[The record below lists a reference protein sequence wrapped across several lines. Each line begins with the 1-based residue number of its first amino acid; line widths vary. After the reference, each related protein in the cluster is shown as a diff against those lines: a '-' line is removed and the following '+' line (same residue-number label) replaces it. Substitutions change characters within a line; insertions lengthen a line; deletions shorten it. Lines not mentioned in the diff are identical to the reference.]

1 MKFKTMTLLA
11 LLAANSFFLQGAML
25 HGADTPAEKAEF
37 ARYMEQA
44 EKGDAGAM
52 CNLGWCYN
60 YGKGVEK
67 NHEEAVKWYK
77 KAAGKGDAWAMN
89 NLGNCYKNGKGV
101 EKNYKEAVKW
111 FKKAAEKGN
120 AWAMNN
126 LGNCYKN
133 GKGVEKNE
141 AEAEKWYKKAF
152 SLFLQ
157 EAKEGNDTAMCNLGW
172 CYKNGNGVEK
182 NYEEAVKWYKKA
194 AEKGNDTAMCNLGIC
209 YENGEGVE
217 KNYEEAVKWYKKA
230 AEEGNADAMNYLGEC
245 YAHGNGVKKD
255 YEKAFEWFTKAA
267 EQGHIGAVRNLA
279 YCYRDGDG
287 VEEDDAKAFELFQQV
302 LASDEATK
310 KQKEDAHEEIAKA
323 YLFGNGAEWSIPLAH
338 WHFKEAGHPFWYLYT
353 LWLIPVLLFMVAVI
367 IWLKE
372 DAADWLSDVIE
383 GLKGKMKYL
392 AAKRKA
398 QAGDVNA
405 MYDLGNCFR
414 CGKGVKKNYAEAIK
428 WYTLAAEKG
437 NTEAMCDLGF
447 IYNNDYNENDCHNET
462 VSWSEA
468 IFGDAYPSWAG
479 IVFAIGA
486 IIGAIIGGVSQ
497 LERFG
502 GGIGETIFVM
512 PFCSV
517 IGLGIV
523 WISMMLGAFFRGIVG
538 SISRKKA
545 AAAGDANAMA
555 ALGEYYAEKKGE
567 TNRAKAILWLQRA
580 ADAEH
585 SGALSGLAKYYRE
598 GIGVEKDEAEAERLE
613 KRSVAKHRK
622 NQEEAVKWYKK
633 AAELGDANAAICLGS
648 CYEDGEGVE
657 KNYEEAVKWYKKA
670 VELDNTNANAATV
683 LGLCCY
689 IEKNYSEAIKWLEKA
704 VELGNTDA
712 NAATVLRVC
721 YDHSNQK
728 DEAEAEKE

>member
-1 MKFKTMTLLA
+1 
-11 LLAANSFFLQGAML
+11 
-25 HGADTPAEKAEF
+25 
-37 ARYMEQA
+37 
-44 EKGDAGAM
+44 
-52 CNLGWCYN
+52 
-60 YGKGVEK
+60 
-67 NHEEAVKWYK
+67 
-77 KAAGKGDAWAMN
+77 MN

-230 AEEGNADAMNYLGEC
+230 AEEGNADAMNYLGKC

-323 YLFGNGAEWSIPLAH
+323 YLFGNGAVWSIPLAH
-338 WHFKEAGHPFWYLYT
+338 WHFKEAGLPFWYLYT
-353 LWLIPVLLFMVAVI
+353 LWLILAILFMVAVI
-367 IWLKE
+367 SWLKE
-372 DAADWLSDVIE
+372 DAADGLSDVIE
-383 GLKGKMKYL
+383 GLKEKMEYL

-502 GGIGETIFVM
+502 GGIGETIFVVL
-512 PFCSV
+512 FCSG

-555 ALGEYYAEKKGE
+555 ALGEYYAEKEGE

-585 SGALSGLAKYYRE
+585 SGALTRLAKYYRE

-613 KRSVAKHRK
+613 KRSVAKHRR

-633 AAELGDANAAICLGS
+633 VAEQGDASAMYQLGL
-648 CYEDGEGVE
+648 CYANGNGVE
-657 KNYEEAVKWYKKA
+657 KDE
-670 VELDNTNANAATV
+670 T
-683 LGLCCY
+683 
-689 IEKNYSEAIKWLEKA
+689 EAIKWLEKA
-704 VELGNTDA
+704 VELGYTDA
-712 NAATVLRVC
+712 SAVTLLRDC

-728 DEAEAEKE
+728 DDAEAEKE